1 VKPAPALAAA
11 PRKASGRLRPNRRPT
26 SVATREAILRAAED
40 EFAARGFGGARSDAI
55 AERAGVNKALPFYHF
70 GSKARLY
77 EEVLK
82 RTLGRFGEIVT
93 HTIESPQP
101 AERLAFFV
109 RDLSSYLAANPNWL
123 KIITREL
130 VDEGSRSRAI
140 ARRYLKPLVEAGHAE
155 ITRAVESGHMRAI
168 DPLQAMISNAGEVIF
183 YPLIAPFLEGL
194 GMRKPLAAANR
205 AKREEAVLTLLN
217 AALRTP
223 ETGKIQS
230 SNPD

>member
-1 VKPAPALAAA
+1 VKPAPALAAG
-11 PRKASGRLRPNRRPT
+11 PRKSLGRQKPNRRPI
-26 SVATREAILRAAED
+26 SDATRESILRAAED

-82 RTLGRFGEIVT
+82 RALSGFGEIVT

-101 AERLAFFV
+101 EERLAFFV

-130 VDEGSRSRAI
+130 IDEGSHSKAI
-140 ARRYLKPLVEAGHAE
+140 ARRYLKPLVEASHAE
-155 ITRAVESGHMRAI
+155 ITRAIESGHMRAI
-168 DPLQAMISNAGEVIF
+168 DPLQTMISITGEVIF
-183 YPLIAPFLEGL
+183 YALIAPFLEGL
-194 GMRKPLAAANR
+194 GMRKPLAEHNR
-205 AKREEAVLTLLN
+205 SKRDEAVLTLLN
-217 AALRTP
+217 AALRLP
-223 ETGKIQS
+223 QTGKVQS
-230 SNPD
+230 SDPD

>member
-1 VKPAPALAAA
+1 MKPAPALAAA
-11 PRKASGRLRPNRRPT
+11 PRKAPGRQRPNRRPI

-82 RTLGRFGEIVT
+82 RALGRLGEIVT
-93 HTIESPQP
+93 HIEAREP

-130 VDEGSRSRAI
+130 VDDGPRSRAI
-140 ARRYLKPLVEAGHAE
+140 ARRYLKPLVEASHAR
-155 ITRAVESGHMRAI
+155 ITRAIESGHMRAI
-168 DPLQAMISNAGEVIF
+168 DPLQAMISIAGEVIF

-205 AKREEAVLTLLN
+205 VKREEAVLTLLN

-223 ETGKIQS
+223 HSGKLQS

>member
-1 VKPAPALAAA
+1 MKRPATAAA
-11 PRKASGRLRPNRRPT
+11 PRKERQRPNRRPI
-26 SVATREAILRAAED
+26 SDATREAILRAAED

-70 GSKARLY
+70 GSKTRLY

-82 RTLGRFGEIVT
+82 RALAGFGEIVT

-101 AERLAFFV
+101 GERLAFFL

-130 VDEGSRSRAI
+130 IDEGSRSKAI
-140 ARRYLKPLVEAGHAE
+140 ARRYLKPLVQASHAE

-168 DPLQAMISNAGEVIF
+168 DPLQTMISIAGEVIF
-183 YPLIAPFLEGL
+183 YALIAPFLEGL
-194 GMRKPLAAANR
+194 GMRNPMAPAHR
-205 AKREEAVLTLLN
+205 TKREEAVLTLLRSG
-217 AALRTP
+217 LRMPMIEQP
-223 ETGKIQS
+223 E
-230 SNPD
+230 PE